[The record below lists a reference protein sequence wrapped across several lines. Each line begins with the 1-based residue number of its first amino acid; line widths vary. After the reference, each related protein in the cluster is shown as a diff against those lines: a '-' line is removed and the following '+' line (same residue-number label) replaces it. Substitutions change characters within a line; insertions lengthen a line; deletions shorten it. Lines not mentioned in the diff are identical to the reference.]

1 MRAVVGSGASACHV
15 THPNPQRQRLLA
27 AVYTVCLSLP
37 LPAAVPTLVD
47 VELLR
52 QSVEMHQLSRIF
64 MHTQLTRLVLVDAGL
79 RRLPPGLSA
88 LSRLQQLNVSRNR
101 GLTKG
106 FGHLPRLVALT
117 CLDLSKTGLN
127 AVPAALAGMPQLL
140 ELRLGG
146 NLLRSGWERL
156 AGLGRL
162 SLLEMPCWHS
172 HEDRNLPDQL
182 PAVLSRLT
190 ALRRLD
196 CAFNSAVRGGWQHL
210 PTGLTSLDI
219 YRTGW
224 LQQLPPVLGRMP
236 NLASLEIGWWR
247 QLATG
252 PGTLACLPTTLTQLM
267 LADCNLRAVPP
278 DLARLTGL
286 QSLSLGSNPFSRSN
300 EVMAGGW
307 EHLLGGRLTHLSL
320 STSKLPR
327 LPAELARCT
336 ALCSLDLGRCTLQ
349 RQEGWQALAAL
360 GRLTRLN
367 LQAVGLACL
376 PSSLSCL
383 SSLADLD
390 ASNNPLG
397 RASGAGGWD
406 HLAALPLTRLDL
418 AACELEQLPAAVG
431 TLTALRR

>member
-1 MRAVVGSGASACHV
+1 
-15 THPNPQRQRLLA
+15 
-27 AVYTVCLSLP
+27 
-37 LPAAVPTLVD
+37 
-47 VELLR
+47 
-52 QSVEMHQLSRIF
+52 
-64 MHTQLTRLVLVDAGL
+64 
-79 RRLPPGLSA
+79 
-88 LSRLQQLNVSRNR
+88 
-101 GLTKG
+101 
-106 FGHLPRLVALT
+106 
-117 CLDLSKTGLN
+117 
-127 AVPAALAGMPQLL
+127 MPQLL

-162 SLLEMPCWHS
+162 ALLEMPCWHS

-196 CAFNSAVRGGWQHL
+196 CAFNIAVRGGWQHL

-307 EHLLGGRLTHLSL
+307 EHLPGGRLTHHVQ
-320 STSKLPR
+320 
-327 LPAELARCT
+327 
-336 ALCSLDLGRCTLQ
+336 G
-349 RQEGWQALAAL
+349 
-360 GRLTRLN
+360 
-367 LQAVGLACL
+367 
-376 PSSLSCL
+376 
-383 SSLADLD
+383 
-390 ASNNPLG
+390 
-397 RASGAGGWD
+397 
-406 HLAALPLTRLDL
+406 
-418 AACELEQLPAAVG
+418 
-431 TLTALRR
+431 